1 MRGIRR
7 KSGGVSKSRPREA
20 FTRPSFPFL
29 QRSPVEKRS
38 GSLLFTAMP
47 LNVAHVENVQHPG
60 ERARVFYANVD
71 LRERLSYARLT
82 MSSFQ
87 RHGGAIFLTV
97 VSSSSDSGRRG
108 EGLGHV
114 REFRRA
120 TLLNLSLSLCGCV
133 PWNLIRL
140 ERSES
145 RSYCRCESIN
155 GSLPCNRSLIHHPF
169 TVCVSEKR
177 IG

>member
-7 KSGGVSKSRPREA
+7 KSGGVSKSRLREA

-29 QRSPVEKRS
+29 PVEKRS

-120 TLLNLSLSLCGCV
+120 TLLNLSLSL
-133 PWNLIRL
+133 
-140 ERSES
+140 
-145 RSYCRCESIN
+145 
-155 GSLPCNRSLIHHPF
+155 SLWLRAVEFN
-169 TVCVSEKR
+169 KA
-177 IG
+177 

>member
-1 MRGIRR
+1 
-7 KSGGVSKSRPREA
+7 
-20 FTRPSFPFL
+20 
-29 QRSPVEKRS
+29 
-38 GSLLFTAMP
+38 MP

-120 TLLNLSLSLCGCV
+120 TLLNLSLSH
-133 PWNLIRL
+133 
-140 ERSES
+140 
-145 RSYCRCESIN
+145 
-155 GSLPCNRSLIHHPF
+155 SLWLRAVEFNKAW
-169 TVCVSEKR
+169 TKR
-177 IG
+177 ISQLLSMWID